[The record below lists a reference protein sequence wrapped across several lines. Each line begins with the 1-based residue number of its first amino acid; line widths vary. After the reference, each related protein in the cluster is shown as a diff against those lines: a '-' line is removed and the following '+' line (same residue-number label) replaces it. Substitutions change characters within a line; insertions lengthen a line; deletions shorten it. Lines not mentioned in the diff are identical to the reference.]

1 MDEEKDAMF
10 NSMANKM
17 NGKKA
22 EEVEAMLRTFLKR
35 MQARKYVPA
44 FNCWLELVGG
54 RKKRGF
60 EEQLELE
67 RQRRLAMMA
76 DLESSETAKRLRMHY
91 ARLNGKFLDMCWR
104 GWRKFVQ
111 EEKLRNMGDDERFK
125 RLKAFLASKLKG
137 IKYVV
142 FHAIIREAK
151 DQKMAAMMNS
161 DKLKKVACYLEM
173 ICRGIV
179 QRIFGAM
186 KRYKFMA
193 KQMRE
198 EEERLRALLMDKH
211 SQSMQRLKIFLM
223 GKEKRMM
230 YGGFRWWQNCTV
242 NSKFGIMEREV
253 DKARKARIA
262 AEEECAKLK
271 GELSNDGA
279 KNELGSALAA
289 AQQKRADAQ
298 AMLDGQA
305 ADIEAARL
313 AEVKEELIF
322 EKAGRKDDKLETT
335 RLLDDLAKINADKV
349 DLEAEMA
356 LIVDQIG
363 FLSEYSSK
371 TAK

>member
-1 MDEEKDAMF
+1 
-10 NSMANKM
+10 
-17 NGKKA
+17 
-22 EEVEAMLRTFLKR
+22 MLRTFLKR

-44 FNCWLELVGG
+44 FNQWLELVGG

-76 DLESSETAKRLRMHY
+76 DLESSETAKRLRMHF

-125 RLKAFLASKLKG
+125 RLKAFLASKLK
-137 IKYVV
+137 
-142 FHAIIREAK
+142 
-151 DQKMAAMMNS
+151 
-161 DKLKKVACYLEM
+161 KVACYLEM
-173 ICRGIV
+173 ICRGIL

-193 KQMRE
+193 KQMRD

-271 GELSNDGA
+271 GELSDD
-279 KNELGSALAA
+279 SASSGLSAQLAA
-289 AQQKRADAQ
+289 AKAKRAEAQ
-298 AMLDGQA
+298 AALDRQA
-305 ADIEAARL
+305 AEIEAAKARL
-313 AEVKEELIF
+313 KELQAELLD
-322 EKAGRKDDKLETT
+322 EKAGRKEDKLETT
-335 RLLDDLAKINADKV
+335 RLSAALAHLNTDKAS
-349 DLEAEMA
+349 LEAEMA

-371 TAK
+371 KAK

>member
-1 MDEEKDAMF
+1 M
-10 NSMANKM
+10 
-17 NGKKA
+17 G
-22 EEVEAMLRTFLKR
+22 
-35 MQARKYVPA
+35 
-44 FNCWLELVGG
+44 ELVGG

-67 RQRRLAMMA
+67 RQKRLAMMA
-76 DLESSETAKRLRMHY
+76 DLESSETAKRLRMHF

-142 FHAIIREAK
+142 IHAIIREAK

-179 QRIFGAM
+179 QRVFGAM

-193 KQMRE
+193 KRMRD

-253 DKARKARIA
+253 QARKYVPAFNQWL
-262 AEEECAKLK
+262 ELV
-271 GELSNDGA
+271 GELSDD
-279 KNELGSALAA
+279 SASSGLSAQLAA
-289 AQQKRADAQ
+289 AKAKRAEAQ
-298 AMLDGQA
+298 AALDGQTA
-305 ADIEAARL
+305 EIEAAKARL
-313 AEVKEELIF
+313 KELQAQLLE
-322 EKAGRKDDKLETT
+322 EKEGRREDKLETT
-335 RLLDDLAKINADKV
+335 RLSGNLDKLNEEKGS
-349 DLEAEMA
+349 LEDEMA
-356 LIVDQIG
+356 LIVEQIS
-363 FLSEYSSK
+363 FLSEYSVK
-371 TAK
+371 KAK